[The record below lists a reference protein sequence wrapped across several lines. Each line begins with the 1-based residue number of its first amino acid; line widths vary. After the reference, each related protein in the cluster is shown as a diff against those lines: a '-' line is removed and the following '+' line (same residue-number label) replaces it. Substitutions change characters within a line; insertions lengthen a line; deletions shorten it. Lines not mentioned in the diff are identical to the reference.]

1 MERPQDG
8 LAVVTAS
15 QRFGSTLVL
24 KPWNAKPAIGISHTR
39 MCVRSRMCAGGTV
52 EQYGLVSPL
61 ILVNASFK
69 TVPEGI
75 LCTLHI

>member
-1 MERPQDG
+1 
-8 LAVVTAS
+8 
-15 QRFGSTLVL
+15 
-24 KPWNAKPAIGISHTR
+24 
-39 MCVRSRMCAGGTV
+39 MCAGGAV

-61 ILVNASFK
+61 ILVNASFR

>member
-1 MERPQDG
+1 M
-8 LAVVTAS
+8 VMAS
-15 QRFGSTLVL
+15 QHFRSTLVL
-24 KPWNAKPAIGISHTR
+24 KPWNAKTVIGISHTHLR
-39 MCVRSRMCAGGTV
+39 IRSIMCAGGTV